1 MRHPLHSICP
11 YFAMFPEGFV
21 AEQLYAYTRPDD
33 VVLDPF
39 CGRGTTILESLLN
52 NRQGLGTDINPVA
65 ACIAG
70 AKANVPA
77 LKSVL
82 VRIAKLAK
90 EFEKQ
95 AFRELPSTKFFQH
108 CFHRDTYAEVAFLR
122 DALAWRRSSTDR
134 FIAAVMLGILHGESH
149 RSGMCLS
156 NRMPRTISTKPEY
169 SVRWWQERGLQ
180 APRRETFE
188 VLSQAVRFRFSQPPP
203 DQRGRVVLSDA
214 RRCGQVLKKHAGSV
228 ALIVT
233 SPPYIDTT
241 DYAEDQWLRLW
252 FLGGEPKPMLRLHK
266 DDRHTMAENYWSFL
280 EEAWRGCAPLL
291 RDTAHVVVRIGGS
304 KLSKSELLHGL
315 HGSLVRGLGGRTVQA
330 LNQGNSSQ
338 ITKRQTNSFR
348 PGTSPDRLEHDFT
361 FLVTR
366 LDKTERNS

>member
-39 CGRGTTILESLLN
+39 CGRGTTVLESLLN

-82 VRIAKLAK
+82 ARIDKLAE
-90 EFEKQ
+90 EFDKQ
-95 AFRELPSTKFFQH
+95 TFRQQPQTEFFEQ
-108 CFHRDTYAEVAFLR
+108 CFQRDTYSEVAFLR
-122 DALAWRRSSTDR
+122 EALVWRRRSTDR

-149 RSGMCLS
+149 RSGMYLS

-169 SVRWWQERGLQ
+169 SVRWWRERGLQ
-180 APRRETFE
+180 PPRRETFE
-188 VLSQAVRFRFSQPPP
+188 VLRQATRFRFSQPPP
-203 DQRGRVVLSDA
+203 ERRGSVVLSDA
-214 RRCGQVLKKHAGSV
+214 RRCGQVLKKHTGNV

-252 FLGGEPKPMLRLHK
+252 FLGGEPRPMLRLHK
-266 DDRHTMAENYWSFL
+266 DDRHTLAKNYWSFL
-280 EEAWRGCAPLL
+280 EEVWRGCAPLL
-291 RDTAHVVVRIGGS
+291 RDTARIVVRIGGT
-304 KLSKSELLHGL
+304 KFGKPELLQGL
-315 HGSLVRGLGGRTVQA
+315 HEGLVRGMAARTVRA
-330 LNQGNSSQ
+330 LNQGTSSQ

-361 FLVTR
+361 FSVA
-366 LDKTERNS
+366 

>member
-52 NRQGLGTDINPVA
+52 NRKGLGTDINPVA

-77 LKSVL
+77 LRSLLMRVTE
-82 VRIAKLAK
+82 LAE
-90 EFEKQ
+90 EFANQ
-95 AFRELPSTKFFQH
+95 TSQELAPTEFFEQ
-108 CFHRDTYAEVAFLR
+108 CFHPDTYAEVAFLR
-122 DALAWRRSSTDR
+122 RALAWRRRATDR

-149 RSGMCLS
+149 RSLMYLS
-156 NRMPRTISTKPEY
+156 NRMPRTISTKPDY
-169 SVRWWQERGLQ
+169 SVRWWRERGLQ
-180 APRRETFE
+180 PPRRQTFE
-188 VLSQAVRFRFSQPPP
+188 VLRQAVQFRFSQPPP
-203 DQRGRVVLSDA
+203 GRRGSVVLSDA
-214 RRCGQVLKKHAGSV
+214 RRCGKVLKKHAGQV

-252 FLGGEPKPMLRLHK
+252 FLGGEPKPTLRLHK
-266 DDRHTMAENYWSFL
+266 DDRHTLAVNYWTFL
-280 EEAWRGCAPLL
+280 EEVWRGCAPLL
-291 RDTAHVVVRIGGS
+291 RDTARIVVRIGGT
-304 KLSKSELLHGL
+304 KLSKPELQQGL
-315 HGSLVRGLGGRTVQA
+315 RESLVRGMGSRTVRGM
-330 LNQGNSSQ
+330 NQGTSSH
-338 ITKRQTNSFR
+338 IAKRQTNSFR
-348 PGTSPDRLEHDFT
+348 PGTSPDKLEHDFT
-361 FLVTR
+361 FSV
-366 LDKTERNS
+366 S

>member
-39 CGRGTTILESLLN
+39 CGRGTTVLESLLN

-82 VRIAKLAK
+82 ARIGELAGD
-90 EFEKQ
+90 FGKQ
-95 AFRELPSTKFFQH
+95 TYRELPPTEFFEH
-108 CFHRDTYAEVAFLR
+108 CFHQDTYAEVAFLR
-122 DALAWRRSSTDR
+122 GILSWRRSSVDR

-149 RSGMCLS
+149 RSGMYLS
-156 NRMPRTISTKPEY
+156 NRMPRTISTKPDY
-169 SVRWWQERGLQ
+169 SVRWWRERGLRP
-180 APRRETFE
+180 PRRETFE
-188 VLSQAVRFRFSQPPP
+188 VLRQAARFRFSQPPP
-203 DQRGRVVLSDA
+203 TRKGHVVLTDA
-214 RRCGQVLKKHAGSV
+214 RRCARVLRKHEGSV
-228 ALIVT
+228 ALVVT

-241 DYAEDQWLRLW
+241 DYAEDQWLRMW

-266 DDRHTMAENYWSFL
+266 DDRHTSAENYWSFL
-280 EEAWRGCAPLL
+280 EDVWRGCAPLL
-291 RDTAHVVVRIGGS
+291 RDKARIVVRIGGT
-304 KLSKSELLHGL
+304 KLDKPVLLQGL
-315 HGSLVRGLGGRTVQA
+315 RGSLVQGLGGRTVRA
-330 LNQGNSSQ
+330 LNQGTSSQ
-338 ITKRQTNSFR
+338 IAKRQTNSFR

-361 FLVTR
+361 F
-366 LDKTERNS
+366 SIS